1 MNELRINESKHS
13 YEAYATFATEE
24 ERDAFIAKFP
34 KSVRLW
40 ATTLGDLNGK
50 KWACARFEVVLQ
62 SNAVVGE
69 VNEAGLKRLAK
80 FQEVL
85 AKVAA

>member
-1 MNELRINESKHS
+1 MNELKIQQSDYS
-13 YEAYATFATEE
+13 YNASATFLTDE

-40 ATTLGDLNGK
+40 ATTLRDLDGIT
-50 KWACARFEVVLQ
+50 WACACFKVVLQ

>member
-1 MNELRINESKHS
+1 MNKLEIQQSDYS
-13 YEAYATFATEE
+13 YEAYATFSTDE

-34 KSVRLW
+34 KSVKLW
-40 ATTLGDLNGK
+40 GTSLRDLDGK
-50 KWACARFEVVLQ
+50 TWSCARFQVVLQ

>member
-1 MNELRINESKHS
+1 MNKLEIQQSDYS
-13 YEAYATFATEE
+13 YDAYATFETEE
-24 ERDAFIAKFP
+24 ERDAFISKFP

-40 ATTLGDLNGK
+40 ATTLGDLNGRR
-50 KWACARFEVVLQ
+50 WACARFEVVLQ

-80 FQEVL
+80 FQEIL